1 MFMVYFH
8 IPENEFTTL
17 NTVLVCILHCFFF
30 RWGFVTHG
38 GIDGYSRKIMY
49 LKCST
54 NNKAATVL
62 ESFLE
67 AVGKFG
73 LPSRIR
79 GDQGVENVDVA
90 KFMLNHP
97 LRRPDRGSFIA
108 GKSCHNQRI
117 ERLWRDVYVG
127 FTFTMRLSHTW
138 KMMVFWKLI
147 TLCSMCKHINMALLH
162 NYIDG

>member
-1 MFMVYFH
+1 
-8 IPENEFTTL
+8 
-17 NTVLVCILHCFFF
+17 
-30 RWGFVTHG
+30 
-38 GIDGYSRKIMY
+38 MY
-49 LKCST
+49 LKCCT
-54 NNKAATVL
+54 NNKAATVF

-79 GDQGVENVDVA
+79 GYQGVENVDVA

-97 LRRPDRGSFIA
+97 LRGPDRGSFIA

-127 FTFTMRLSHTW
+127 
-138 KMMVFWKLI
+138 VI
-147 TLCSMCKHINMALLH
+147 HI
-162 NYIDG
+162 Y

>member
-1 MFMVYFH
+1 MA
-8 IPENEFTTL
+8 ELT
-17 NTVLVCILHCFFF
+17 
-30 RWGFVTHG
+30 
-38 GIDGYSRKIMY
+38 GYSHKIMY

-97 LRRPDRGSFIA
+97 LRGPDRGSFHSRE
-108 GKSCHNQRI
+108 K
-117 ERLWRDVYVG
+117 
-127 FTFTMRLSHTW
+127 LSQPAH
-138 KMMVFWKLI
+138 
-147 TLCSMCKHINMALLH
+147 
-162 NYIDG
+162 